1 LSTPTRIIA
10 YSDCETSE
18 EDRERNACRSK
29 KCSQHSGNEIIINNK
44 DKRKGMAEINMAVR
58 KLQEKFPASILE
70 VKTFREEVNVTV
82 QKENIFEICKF
93 LYSETDLQYQMLVD
107 LCGVDF
113 FPESPRF
120 EVVYLLYSM
129 KNKERLRL
137 KAKVGENESILSV
150 ESIWKA
156 ANWLEREVY
165 DLFGIHFVN
174 HPDLRRIL
182 LWDGYEGH
190 PLRKDFPVEGPDFD
204 KPFVPE
210 V

>member
-1 LSTPTRIIA
+1 
-10 YSDCETSE
+10 
-18 EDRERNACRSK
+18 
-29 KCSQHSGNEIIINNK
+29 
-44 DKRKGMAEINMAVR
+44 MAEINLAVK
-58 KLQEKFPASILE
+58 KLKEKFPASVLE
-70 VKTFREEVNVTV
+70 VKIFRDEVNVTV
-82 QKENIFEICKF
+82 LKRDIFEICKF
-93 LYSETDLQYQMLVD
+93 LYSDPDLQYRMLID

-113 FPESPRF
+113 FPEQPRF

-129 KNKERLRL
+129 KNQQRLRL
-137 KAKVGENESILSV
+137 KIKIGDSESVSSV

-156 ANWLEREVY
+156 ADWLEREVY
-165 DLFGIHFVN
+165 DLFGITFDN

>member
-1 LSTPTRIIA
+1 MR
-10 YSDCETSE
+10 
-18 EDRERNACRSK
+18 
-29 KCSQHSGNEIIINNK
+29 G
-44 DKRKGMAEINMAVR
+44 KGMAEINLALK
-58 KLQEKFPASILE
+58 KLQEKFPASVSE
-70 VKTFREEVNVTV
+70 VKTFRDEISVTV
-82 QKENIFEICKF
+82 QKKDILDICKF
-93 LYSETDLQYQMLVD
+93 LYSDPDLQYQMLID

-113 FPESPRF
+113 FPEQPRF

-137 KAKVGENESILSV
+137 KIKVGDSESVSSV

-156 ANWLEREVY
+156 ADWLEREVY
-165 DLFGIHFVN
+165 DLFGIPFDN

-190 PLRKDFPVEGPDFD
+190 PLRKDYPVEGPDFD

>member
-1 LSTPTRIIA
+1 
-10 YSDCETSE
+10 
-18 EDRERNACRSK
+18 
-29 KCSQHSGNEIIINNK
+29 
-44 DKRKGMAEINMAVR
+44 MAEINLAVK
-58 KLQEKFPASILE
+58 KLKERFPASVLE
-70 VKTFREEVNVTV
+70 VNVFRDEVNVTV
-82 QKENIFEICKF
+82 QKLDIVEICKF
-93 LYSETDLQYQMLVD
+93 LYSDQDLQYQMLTD

-113 FPESPRF
+113 LPATPRF

-129 KNKERLRL
+129 KNQQRLRL
-137 KAKVGENESILSV
+137 KTRVGESEPCLSV

-165 DLFGIHFVN
+165 DLFGIPFDN

-182 LWDGYEGH
+182 MWDGYEGH

>member
-1 LSTPTRIIA
+1 
-10 YSDCETSE
+10 
-18 EDRERNACRSK
+18 
-29 KCSQHSGNEIIINNK
+29 
-44 DKRKGMAEINMAVR
+44 M
-58 KLQEKFPASILE
+58 
-70 VKTFREEVNVTV
+70 KTFRGEVTV
-82 QKENIFEICKF
+82 TVSKRDIFAICKF
-93 LYSETDLQYQMLVD
+93 LSSDPDLQFQFLTD

-113 FPESPRF
+113 FPETPRF

-129 KNKERLRL
+129 KNNQRLRL
-137 KAKVGENESILSV
+137 KAKVGEGESISSV

-165 DLFGIHFVN
+165 DLFGIPFEN

-182 LWDGYEGH
+182 LWDGYEGY
-190 PLRKDFPVEGPDFD
+190 PLRKDYPVEGPDFD

>member
-1 LSTPTRIIA
+1 MS
-10 YSDCETSE
+10 ET
-18 EDRERNACRSK
+18 NLAVK
-29 KCSQHSGNEIIINNK
+29 KLE
-44 DKRKGMAEINMAVR
+44 
-58 KLQEKFPASILE
+58 EKFPGSILE
-70 VKTFREEVNVTV
+70 IKSFRGEFNVTV
-82 QKENIFEICKF
+82 QKKDIFEICKF
-93 LYSETDLQYQMLVD
+93 LYSDPDLQYQMLTD
-107 LCGVDF
+107 LCGVDY
-113 FPESPRF
+113 FPDSPRF

-129 KNKERLRL
+129 KNQQRLRL
-137 KAKVGENESILSV
+137 KIKVGESESVSSV

-165 DLFGIHFVN
+165 DLFGIPFDN

-182 LWDGYEGH
+182 LWDGYEGN

>member
-1 LSTPTRIIA
+1 
-10 YSDCETSE
+10 
-18 EDRERNACRSK
+18 
-29 KCSQHSGNEIIINNK
+29 
-44 DKRKGMAEINMAVR
+44 MAEINIAVR
-58 KLQEKFPASILE
+58 KVQEKFPASVLE
-70 VKTFREEVNVTV
+70 VETFRDEVNVTL
-82 QKENIFEICKF
+82 QKKDIFEVCKF
-93 LYSETDLQYQMLVD
+93 LYSDPDLQYEMLID

-120 EVVYLLYSM
+120 EVVYFLYSM
-129 KNKERLRL
+129 KKQQRLRL
-137 KAKVGENESILSV
+137 KIKVGESESVSSV

-156 ANWLEREVY
+156 ADWLEREVY
-165 DLFGIHFVN
+165 DLFGITFDN